1 MLPAI
6 PLGLQIAASI
16 GIPVAK
22 HYFAGRDEDKFRKKY
37 GKQQAYNNLVSA
49 LSKGR
54 IQPQNTV
61 APKRGTGSKIFSALG
76 TGLSAYN
83 PAQQLSAQM
92 GQMADA
98 GAESAL
104 RQQQLRDAA
113 ELRQGEA
120 LEVPD
125 WRAQKKAEA
134 AWSARAPEG
143 GLGMIKPSSKSY
155 GFGDAPVTA
164 ADTQGARW
172 PTQVRSQVYN
182 EANPA
187 GRSVLGPEDPTDR
200 EWRLHGPGRAGFD
213 AAVEAD
219 RMAGRVRREVTGG
232 GLDVGAGE
240 LRSTAGVRTPRQA
253 KAFRRDPYVVD
264 SPMSAAD
271 RPKPTSAMQALGMS
285 KARRARLKEIAT
297 TKREEGMLA
306 VAEMNAQS
314 NATRALYAGIADT
327 RAGKIAARGVTTNNR
342 AVIKDAIE
350 RTTPVIENYVRKNP
364 DATYEEFAKGYDGL
378 IPRDQHQA
386 LFETSQ
392 FNWKSGLSSDTSDYL
407 RETVQSKLMAN
418 PDVKNSALIRGAMTN
433 MYAAKDDAGGDITAY
448 NAFAKIQDPNSVNR
462 PSEITTVAQAQSF
475 FQQIGLLT
483 SGEKLARGRMATGA
497 FREMLFK
504 QAQEIYTR
512 RANVIAHQLDTE
524 YATLLPGMQHL
535 QQERLQPYIDSFAM
549 PELSLEAFGAVPV
562 FDYTD
567 QEVKAQKGKV
577 HKSFGNF
584 MDRFG
589 YKTLSQADSTRAN
602 STQAMDQWAARNWG
616 G

>member
-1 MLPAI
+1 
-6 PLGLQIAASI
+6 
-16 GIPVAK
+16 
-22 HYFAGRDEDKFRKKY
+22 
-37 GKQQAYNNLVSA
+37 
-49 LSKGR
+49 
-54 IQPQNTV
+54 
-61 APKRGTGSKIFSALG
+61 
-76 TGLSAYN
+76 
-83 PAQQLSAQM
+83 
-92 GQMADA
+92 
-98 GAESAL
+98 
-104 RQQQLRDAA
+104 
-113 ELRQGEA
+113 
-120 LEVPD
+120 
-125 WRAQKKAEA
+125 
-134 AWSARAPEG
+134 
-143 GLGMIKPSSKSY
+143 
-155 GFGDAPVTA
+155 
-164 ADTQGARW
+164 
-172 PTQVRSQVYN
+172 
-182 EANPA
+182 
-187 GRSVLGPEDPTDR
+187 
-200 EWRLHGPGRAGFD
+200 
-213 AAVEAD
+213 
-219 RMAGRVRREVTGG
+219 
-232 GLDVGAGE
+232 
-240 LRSTAGVRTPRQA
+240 
-253 KAFRRDPYVVD
+253 
-264 SPMSAAD
+264 
-271 RPKPTSAMQALGMS
+271 
-285 KARRARLKEIAT
+285 
-297 TKREEGMLA
+297 
-306 VAEMNAQS
+306 
-314 NATRALYAGIADT
+314 
-327 RAGKIAARGVTTNNR
+327 
-342 AVIKDAIE
+342 VIKDAIE

-418 PDVKNSALIRGAMTN
+418 PDVKNSSLIRGAMTN

-567 QEVKAQKGKV
+567 QEVKVQKGKV
-577 HKSFGNF
+577 HKSLGNF

-589 YKTLSQADSTRAN
+589 YKTLAQADSTRVD
-602 STQAMDQWAARNWG
+602 STQGMDQWAARNWG